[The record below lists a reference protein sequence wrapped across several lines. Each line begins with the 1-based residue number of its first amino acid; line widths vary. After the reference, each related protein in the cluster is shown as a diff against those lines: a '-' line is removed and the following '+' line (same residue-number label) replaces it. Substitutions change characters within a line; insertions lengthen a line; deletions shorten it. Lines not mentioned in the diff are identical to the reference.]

1 MNITNN
7 ELLEISLKIERGG
20 KAFYDSLSGHVND
33 PEVKDFLATMSKEE
47 ALHEKQFIK
56 MLETKGEEK
65 YGWEENPSLRSFIT
79 ENLETDIFP
88 NLDEVFKHLSSF
100 EGIQKAFDFAIE
112 TERVSHEFYGMLGEL
127 CSNYEVKTL
136 LVLLEKAEI
145 EHLQRI
151 TALREKVTGSS
162 ATESSS

>member
-1 MNITNN
+1 MDITNE
-7 ELLEISLKIERGG
+7 ELLKISLKIERDG
-20 KAFYDSLSGHVND
+20 KTFYDNLSTHVND
-33 PEVKDFLATMSKEE
+33 PEVKEFLITMSKEE

-56 MLETKGEEK
+56 MLEAKADNK
-65 YGWEENPSLRSFIT
+65 YGWEDSTNLRGFIAD
-79 ENLETDIFP
+79 NFATDIFP
-88 NLDEVFKHLSSF
+88 NLDNLFDHLSNF

-151 TALREKVTGSS
+151 KSLREKFITTSS
-162 ATESSS
+162 

>member
-1 MNITNN
+1 MDITNE

-20 KAFYDSLSGHVND
+20 KAFYDSLSTRVKD
-33 PEVKDFLATMSKEE
+33 PEVKDFLTTMSKEE

-56 MLETKGEEK
+56 MLEAKANSK
-65 YGWEENPSLRSFIT
+65 YGWEENSNLRSFIT
-79 ENLETDIFP
+79 DNFETDIFP
-88 NLDEVFKHLSSF
+88 NLDKVFDQLSNF
-100 EGIQKAFDFAIE
+100 EGIQKAFEFAIE

-136 LVLLEKAEI
+136 LILLEKAEV

-151 TALREKVTGSS
+151 KSLREKFIATSS
-162 ATESSS
+162 

>member
-1 MNITNN
+1 MDINN
-7 ELLEISLKIERGG
+7 KELLEISLKIERGG
-20 KAFYDSLSGHVND
+20 KAFYENLSAHVDD
-33 PEVKDFLATMSKEE
+33 PEVKEFLETMSKEE

-56 MLETKGEEK
+56 MLETKGAEK
-65 YGWEENPSLRSFIT
+65 YGWEENDSLRSFIT
-79 ENLETDIFP
+79 DNLETDIFP
-88 NLDEVFKHLSSF
+88 DLNDVFKHKSKF

-112 TERVSHEFYGMLGEL
+112 TERVSHEFYGMLGQL

-151 TALREKVTGSS
+151 QSLREKFISTNIDK
-162 ATESSS
+162 